1 VVVGVFR
8 SFAVT
13 ESGSAILPLAELQK
27 LMAREHRV
35 TGFSVILDH
44 SANPSVSVDQV
55 RGEIEELRD
64 DRGRPLHLSAMTTE
78 KYVDSSI
85 HLQLTHAMAWITSA
99 IAVII
104 GTIGMLNTMIMSVFE
119 RVREIGILRAIGWRK
134 SRVIRMVLG
143 ESLLLSVAGTV
154 LGTLGAVA
162 LTHWLSTFSA
172 VNGYIEGTIA
182 PPVLLEGFLIA
193 LLVGLVGGLYPAYR
207 AARLLPTEA
216 LRHE

>member
-1 VVVGVFR
+1 
-8 SFAVT
+8 VT
-13 ESGSAILPLAELQK
+13 ESGSGVLPLAELQE

-35 TGFSVILDH
+35 TGFAIILDH
-44 SANPSVSVDQV
+44 SASPPVSVDQM
-55 RGEIEELRD
+55 REQIEAMHDE
-64 DRGRPLHLSAMTTE
+64 RGRPLHLSALTTQ
-78 KYVDSSI
+78 KYVDTSI

-104 GTIGMLNTMIMSVFE
+104 GTIGMLNTMVMSVFE

-134 SRVIRMVLG
+134 GRVIRMVLG

-154 LGTLGAVA
+154 LGSLGAVA
-162 LTHWLSTFSA
+162 LTHWLSTFPA

-182 PPVLLEGFLIA
+182 PPIFVEGFLVA
-193 LLVGLVGGLYPAYR
+193 LVVGLAGGLYPAFR